1 MEINYDKNPTVFD
14 KLLEPVLSFVQKQD
28 QGLKKHPGQVLLFT
42 DFFRMLIYY
51 FVTSN
56 EHSSIKKNICRALGA
71 SCPQWSVGQSPS
83 TYSSINNLKYPDLVL
98 PVYGSVYSWRSQRLW
113 LRRQSHQSQPPGQS
127 PLSRLFPSVLLPRLG
142 HRYRR

>member
-28 QGLKKHPGQVLLFT
+28 QGLKKHPGQVLSFT

-56 EHSSIKKNICRALGA
+56 EHSSIKIFIGLLKKGLIPKELNIPITPRSTFNDAFSRFSIDLFRDADTSTIKNSLF
-71 SCPQWSVGQSPS
+71 
-83 TYSSINNLKYPDLVL
+83 VL
-98 PVYGSVYSWRSQRLW
+98 RDKHARL
-113 LRRQSHQSQPPGQS
+113 LYQHK
-127 PLSRLFPSVLLPRLG
+127 
-142 HRYRR
+142 